1 MLARK
6 VSSAKK
12 LLHEGGYSILL
23 KHTLTKYVLRPLDS
37 YLGVSAFAFLS
48 ENVVFLT
55 NDFDNDVEVARLP
68 LVSQDKDEFLH
79 LVEEAKGAKEVL
91 EIGTF
96 RGGTSFLFY
105 KLLGANVTTVDLKIP
120 ILTRLVLSYK
130 SNGKIRLIQGDSHDE
145 ETLKKVSDRK
155 YDLLFIDGDHSY
167 EGVKKDFEM
176 YSPLVRKGG
185 LVAFHDILSEEGVNR
200 FWNEIKRA
208 RYESQEIINNVRK
221 KPLGIGVLK
230 L

>member
-1 MLARK
+1 MLAKK

-12 LLHEGGYSILL
+12 LLQEGGLNLLL
-23 KHTLTKYVLRPLDS
+23 KHTWTKYFLRPLDS
-37 YLGVSAFAFLS
+37 SLGVSAFSFLP

-55 NDFDNDVEVARLP
+55 TSDFAELPTVA
-68 LVSQDKDEFLH
+68 QDRDEFLH
-79 LVEEAKGAKEVL
+79 LIEEAKGAREVL

-105 KLLGANVTTVDLKIP
+105 KLLGANVTTIDLKIP
-120 ILTRLVLSYK
+120 IFLRLILSYK
-130 SNGKIRLIQGDSHDE
+130 SNGKIRLIQGDSHDK

-167 EGVKKDFEM
+167 EGIKKDFEM
-176 YSPLVRKGG
+176 YSPLVREGG
-185 LVAFHDILSEEGVNR
+185 IVAFHDILSEEGVFK
-200 FWNEIKRA
+200 FWSEIKNMH
-208 RYESQEIINNVRK
+208 ESQEIINNVKK

-230 L
+230 I